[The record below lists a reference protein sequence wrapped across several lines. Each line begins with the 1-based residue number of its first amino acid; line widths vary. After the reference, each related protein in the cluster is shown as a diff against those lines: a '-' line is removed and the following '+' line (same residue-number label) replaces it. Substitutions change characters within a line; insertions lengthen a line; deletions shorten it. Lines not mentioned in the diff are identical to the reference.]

1 MKTRI
6 LVGFLLLLGLPACSP
21 PPTSGP
27 CTTAGPIL
35 SGNPA
40 VLYCFNEPVLSN
52 AVQDTAP
59 PPGSASPDKALVYDS
74 SGNQG
79 FLDPVPD
86 LGNHGP
92 AQDPGTPNGSLYF
105 YGPYLEAPDSPDF
118 TPTGNATFLAW
129 VRVVGC
135 GSGFIASLIDKYD
148 PQSQTGYAVW
158 LDQSGGQAIPKVQ
171 IGANTFTASGGFPAN
186 ATVNSGIWHLLA
198 VVVGGGSLTFYIDG
212 NPAGSFPLGSVNA
225 ANNLSVLIGKSRLP
239 NTNTLCE
246 FAMAGLGLY
255 HQPLSPASINNIYNL
270 GVGVF

>member
-1 MKTRI
+1 MKTYSLI
-6 LVGFLLLLGLPACSP
+6 GLLILLGLPACSP
-21 PPTSGP
+21 PVASGP

-52 AVQDTAP
+52 AIQDTAP
-59 PPGSASPDKALVYDS
+59 PPGSTVPDKAAVFTPF
-74 SGNQG
+74 GNPG
-79 FLDPVPD
+79 FLDQVPTF
-86 LGNHGP
+86 GNNGP

-105 YGPYLEAPDSPDF
+105 YGPYLEAPHSPDF
-118 TPTGNATFLAW
+118 TPTGNAATFLAW

-135 GSGFIASLIDKYD
+135 GPGVIASLLDKYD
-148 PQSQTGYAVW
+148 PVGLTGYAIW

-171 IGANTFTASGGFPAN
+171 IGNSTFTASGGFPAN
-186 ATVNSGIWHLLA
+186 ATVSTGAWHLLA

-212 NPAGSFPLGSVNA
+212 NPAGSFPVGSVNA
-225 ANNLSVLIGKSRLP
+225 VNTQSVLMGKSRIA
-239 NTNTLCE
+239 NTLCE

-255 HQPLSPASINNIYNL
+255 HQPLSPPTISSIYNL